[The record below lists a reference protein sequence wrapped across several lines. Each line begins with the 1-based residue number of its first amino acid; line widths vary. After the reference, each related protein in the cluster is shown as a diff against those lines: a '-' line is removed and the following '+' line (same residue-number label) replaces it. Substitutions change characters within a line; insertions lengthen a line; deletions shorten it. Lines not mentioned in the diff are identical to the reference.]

1 MRLYEDRPA
10 GTVDRARLLRRH
22 APEPERRL
30 LRALR
35 HAFPD
40 HKWRH
45 QAPIGPFFA
54 DMLCFADNLVIEVD
68 GDTHV
73 AASDAHRDA
82 FVAGKGFRTL
92 RFTNADVMQN
102 LDGVL
107 TEISFFL
114 REKEGAHAK
123 HGKDEGGTNVK
134 GAVA

>member
-10 GTVDRARLLRRH
+10 GTVDRARFLRRT

-35 HAFPD
+35 SALPD
-40 HKWRH
+40 RKWRH

-54 DMLCFADNLVIEVD
+54 DMLCFADKLVIEVD

-73 AASDAHRDA
+73 AANDARRDA
-82 FVAGKGFRTL
+82 FIAREGFRTL
-92 RFTNADVMQN
+92 RFANAEGAEN
-102 LDGVL
+102 LEGVL
-107 TEISFFL
+107 ARISFFL
-114 REKEGAHAK
+114 REKEGAPQA
-123 HGKDEGGTNVK
+123 KDEFGTYDK